1 MSHGTEGIPTS
12 PNFINIQKFD
22 ERDKRKNC
30 LDRKFCQLNIDVYCY
45 REYELY
51 QI

>member
-22 ERDKRKNC
+22 VRDKRKK
-30 LDRKFCQLNIDVYCY
+30 LLRQEILST
-45 REYELY
+45 
-51 QI
+51 